1 MMNAHS
7 KMLHDALRQALES
20 VGALSGVQ
28 RLALGLTELQCE
40 RPLLEAELVRQ
51 SGQWLFSVY
60 ESVQGDGN
68 TAGSKILEENTKTGA
83 MLHFELDLSPRWHA
97 TLRVDCSSTLNSN
110 SPRYLKLQQHVRKL
124 RRHLLPTLLD
134 LELKGLETRFEAQ
147 STANLYLRQ
156 NNSILNREIYC
167 SSAIQTIFIKA
178 HDETDFI
185 KRVFENTLPLI
196 NAKFGAIH
204 LPQTETDLALIRRDA
219 SFHVVLDEWLQS
231 YLRQRISNVN
241 PGSDLQSVVCRPVH
255 DPQLIVYLQSRKELQ
270 NNVFFA
276 EYTLHCRQE
285 LCGLGVLAFSDK
297 RSLMAGKRSFMSVL
311 GLTGPYLEN
320 HSLRR
325 DFEKQVKLQSRE
337 IYEMER
343 RYGIISEGR
352 KDHFQSDQEGS
363 LSFTDRIHQEVER
376 SRSMALLGELAFG
389 VAHQIRNP
397 LNNLVAGLHLIK
409 HEDTTEAEKQ
419 VLFDALTE
427 RVDTL
432 NRMISEFIRY
442 TRIPE
447 LNMTLESIN
456 QILENILSKFNAWL
470 EMTDILTSV
479 DLDLNLPQV
488 KFDLYLMDQVFHNI
502 IKNAIEAMTSGGRL
516 KVSTRKLQIKHGPKP
531 QLEFVKVSIQDSGEG
546 IDPKHI
552 EKVLQ
557 PFYSRKDDGMGLGM
571 AVVDHVLR
579 AHGGSVRIK
588 SQLGQGT
595 KVSLYLPIR

>member
-1 MMNAHS
+1 MNAHN
-7 KMLHDALRQALES
+7 KMLHDTLRQALES
-20 VGALSGVQ
+20 VGALSGVR
-28 RLALGLTELQCE
+28 RLALGLAELQYE
-40 RPLLEAELVRQ
+40 RPLLDAELVRQ
-51 SGQWLFSVY
+51 NGQWLFSVY

-68 TAGSKILEENTKTGA
+68 KAGAKILEENTKTGA
-83 MLHFELDLSPRWHA
+83 MFQFDLDLSPRWHA
-97 TLRVDCSSTLNSN
+97 TLRVDYSSPLNSN
-110 SPRYLKLQQHVRKL
+110 SPRYLKLQQHVRKMC
-124 RRHLLPTLLD
+124 RYLLPTLLD
-134 LELKGLETRFEAQ
+134 FELKGMETRFEAQ
-147 STANLYLRQ
+147 SNANLYLRRQ
-156 NNSILNREIYC
+156 NSILSREVYC
-167 SSAIQTIFIKA
+167 SSAIHTIFIKA

-219 SFHVVLDEWLQS
+219 SFQMVLDEWLQS
-231 YLRQRISNVN
+231 YLRQRISEVN
-241 PGSDLQSVVCRPVH
+241 PRSDLQSVVCRPVY
-255 DPQLIVYLQSRKELQ
+255 DPELIVYLQSHKELY
-270 NNVFFA
+270 NSVFFA
-276 EYTLHCRQE
+276 EYTLHCREE

-297 RSLMAGKRSFMSVL
+297 RSLMAGKRSFMAVL

-363 LSFTDRIHQEVER
+363 SSFTDRIYQEVER

-409 HEDTTEAEKQ
+409 HEDTTEEEKQ

-447 LNMTLESIN
+447 LNITQESIN
-456 QILENILSKFNAWL
+456 QILENILLKFNAWL
-470 EMTDILTSV
+470 EMKDILRRV
-479 DLDLNLPQV
+479 DLDLNLPEIQL
-488 KFDLYLMDQVFHNI
+488 DLYLMDQVFHNI

-516 KVSTRKLQIKHGPKP
+516 KVSTRKLQVKHGPKP
-531 QLEFVKVSIQDSGEG
+531 QLEFVKVSIQDSGAG

-557 PFYSRKDDGMGLGM
+557 PFYSQKDDGLGLGM

-595 KVSLYLPIR
+595 TVSLYLPIR